1 MNITKNIWIED
12 LLDKYPQA
20 QQFLSTK
27 GIVCIK
33 CGEPVW
39 GTLEEQIKEKGF
51 LENELNKLIS
61 DLNEFLKNNP

>member
-20 QQFLSTK
+20 QQFLSRK

-33 CGEPVW
+33 CGEPIW

-51 LENELNKLIS
+51 SENELNKLIS
-61 DLNEFLKNNP
+61 DLNEFLKNNS

>member
-20 QQFLSTK
+20 QQFLSQK
-27 GIVCIK
+27 GIICIK

-39 GTLEEQIKEKGF
+39 GSLEEQIKKKGF
-51 LENELNKLIS
+51 SENELNKLIL